1 MIYTLRVIR
10 SYWLLM
16 KRKLPSTQIV
26 SLLSV
31 WLLYGL
37 AASFFVKNVNKRD
50 YLLLISSGLIGGLL
64 GGRIGNILDVPENI
78 WWLREVIKF
87 GITILSM
94 HTLHNVFKW
103 RKYKK

>member
-1 MIYTLRVIR
+1 MALF
-10 SYWLLM
+10 W
-16 KRKLPSTQIV
+16 QIV

>member
-1 MIYTLRVIR
+1 MALF
-10 SYWLLM
+10 W
-16 KRKLPSTQIV
+16 QIV

-78 WWLREVIKF
+78 WWPIKGYGF
-87 GITILSM
+87 ANQGVCGRIVGEKQRSVGFPR
-94 HTLHNVFKW
+94 NPGG
-103 RKYKK
+103 

>member
-1 MIYTLRVIR
+1 MALF
-10 SYWLLM
+10 W
-16 KRKLPSTQIV
+16 QIV

-64 GGRIGNILDVPENI
+64 GGRIGNILEVPENI

-94 HTLHNVFKW
+94 HTLHNLFKW